1 MENSSIFGNK
11 SNSITGVLL
20 IYHSFLSFIS
30 PTAQLLGWLVSR
42 CSAMWY
48 FFLLYF
54 IRGRLFS
61 FIHFTFYSFVRL
73 SLYLSYV

>member
-30 PTAQLLGWLVSR
+30 PTAQLLVWLVCR
-42 CSAMWY
+42 CSAMWW
-48 FFLLYF
+48 FFLIHLT
-54 IRGRLFS
+54 RGRLFS
-61 FIHFTFYSFVRL
+61 FILFTFYSFVRL